1 MGELSVLTWTAWQG
15 DAASWDGLLVNFPDG
30 NIYQS
35 HAWGEHRRRFGWMPF
50 RLIATD
56 GDRTAGMAQWL
67 VRRSRFGIAM
77 AWAPGGPIGDVA
89 ALGGLFRSASLQVI
103 GARHLYCRINPLVER
118 TAFKVDDLKLSGWR
132 QPEALL
138 NSPDSFIYLPTDDE
152 TTRLAL
158 ASGNWRHNL
167 RRSLKQ
173 HHVVES
179 WHHPD
184 PVQIHA
190 IYAAMQSHK
199 GLPEQ
204 FSLAALKSITEA
216 FGDQCLVVR
225 CMDTSGRTLALRG
238 ALLFGDKGWDILAA
252 ATPEGRKV
260 YASHAAFW
268 ELMRQCAGRGIRA
281 YDMSGAD
288 SVRAKG
294 VHDFKRGTGARAV
307 TYLGEWDWAT
317 SPLLRRMANYVIKY
331 RVGTM

>member
-1 MGELSVLTWTAWQG
+1 MGELSVLTWTVWQG
-15 DAASWDGLLVNFPDG
+15 DSGSWDELLRSFSDG
-30 NIYQS
+30 NVYQC
-35 HAWGEHRRRFGWMPF
+35 HAWGEHRSRFGWMPC

-56 GDRTAGMAQWL
+56 GDRTVGMAQWL

-77 AWAPGGPIGDVA
+77 AWAPGGPVGDVMA
-89 ALGGLFRSASLQVI
+89 WGGLFRSASRKAI

-118 TAFKVDDLKLSGWR
+118 SSANEDDLKLSGWR
-132 QPEALL
+132 QPEAAL
-138 NSPDSFIYLPTDDE
+138 NSPESFIYQPTDDE
-152 TTRLAL
+152 DARLAI

-167 RRSLKQ
+167 RRSMKQ
-173 HHVVES
+173 RHAVEQ

-190 IYAAMQSHK
+190 VYAAMQSHK
-199 GLPEQ
+199 GLAEQ
-204 FSLAALKSITEA
+204 FSLAALRSITEG

-225 CMDTSGRTLALRG
+225 CMDATGRTLAIRG
-238 ALLFGDKGWDILAA
+238 ALLLGDKGWDILAA

-268 ELMRQCAGRGIRA
+268 ELMRHCARRGVRC

-317 SPLLRRMANYVIKY
+317 SPLLRRMANYVIKH
-331 RVGTM
+331 RFQTM